1 MLFEIL
7 VMWLEMRK
15 FFAYSAW
22 FQSCISVK
30 TKQLKLELF
39 KLLSLNLKQCLKLSG
54 FARQWTK
61 TSSQTFQ
68 HAENKLIVKAIEEV
82 RHGLTGS
89 VAV

>member
-1 MLFEIL
+1 MPYSIWKLFEIL

-39 KLLSLNLKQCLKLSG
+39 KLFSLNLKQCLKLSG
-54 FARQWTK
+54 FAPTVDK
-61 TSSQTFQ
+61 
-68 HAENKLIVKAIEEV
+68 NKQSGI
-82 RHGLTGS
+82 
-89 VAV
+89 